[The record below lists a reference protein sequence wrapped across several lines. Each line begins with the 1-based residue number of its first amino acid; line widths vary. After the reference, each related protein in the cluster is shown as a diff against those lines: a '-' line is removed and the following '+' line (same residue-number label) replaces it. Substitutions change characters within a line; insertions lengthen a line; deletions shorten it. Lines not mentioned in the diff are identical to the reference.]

1 MEANGRLQG
10 SNNKSL
16 WPECP
21 IEAFRHLKPTKTSS
35 TPAVVSGAALALAKA
50 RVGGYYITIVIVD
63 ISQLIRKIPLKSQV
77 GSTPHIWSP
86 SRAGP
91 PGGAPTLPRPRGR
104 FEGPGGG
111 GAALL
116 RRWRGW
122 EGSWGLM
129 GLLVIFGR
137 TSWEYDI
144 FGRVDDLMVIFW
156 SDESQIT
163 MEKYENYGHFWMKSR
178 LNKGL
183 MMI

>member
-1 MEANGRLQG
+1 MGRVMG
-10 SNNKSL
+10 
-16 WPECP
+16 
-21 IEAFRHLKPTKTSS
+21 
-35 TPAVVSGAALALAKA
+35 
-50 RVGGYYITIVIVD
+50 VD
-63 ISQLIRKIPLKSQV
+63 
-77 GSTPHIWSP
+77 
-86 SRAGP
+86 
-91 PGGAPTLPRPRGR
+91 
-104 FEGPGGG
+104 
-111 GAALL
+111 
-116 RRWRGW
+116 
-122 EGSWGLM
+122 